1 MRPRLAVAAA
11 VLAAFAV
18 AATDAA
24 AQRAPLT
31 ATGTRIADHPGTVRV
46 VVDFT
51 GGRVHAGQ
59 VIASDPRPFGD
70 GRVRLPLIR
79 PGVRTV
85 AAPARAAGVSVAVVQ
100 RSGRIVIRL
109 DAASRRFKYVG
120 YQALRSPGAA

>member
-18 AATDAA
+18 AASDAA
-24 AQRAPLT
+24 AQGAPLT
-31 ATGTRIADHPGTVRV
+31 ATGIRIADHPGTVRV

-79 PGVRTV
+79 RGVRRSRRRR
-85 AAPARAAGVSVAVVQ
+85 APRACRSPSSSAAAGS
-100 RSGRIVIRL
+100 
-109 DAASRRFKYVG
+109 
-120 YQALRSPGAA
+120 